1 MSDKRYKGLVKSLKK
16 YKIGS
21 DRRYYVG
28 LEIAESESLRLVT
41 GVMCQFNIGGKI
53 INCPVCECLL
63 NDDDTVNGVS
73 FIFEDPKNELNWLET
88 IDINLCNSYLYFNV
102 GHDTKKAKE
111 VLDTMVAN
119 TDDKI
124 YRKYTKQELWLA
136 YTSAAST
143 EWVNFNDFFEKT
155 FADKPATQ
163 PFDIELEKHEYMN
176 RQVDKVMEQYKE
188 EEKKPVIE
196 GRWSGDSHEYAGS
209 AYFQDIT
216 VTDKVKQSP
225 NLPPSVKSQ
234 AVTDMA
240 DRESFLIHLD
250 AALRICEV
258 PLTVGQVEK
267 AVKIYNTVKEHGG
280 QTSIEYLLR

>member
-1 MSDKRYKGLVKSLKK
+1 MSDKKYKGLVKSLKK

-28 LEIAESESLRLVT
+28 LEISESESLRLVS
-41 GVMCQFNIGGKI
+41 GVVCQFNIGGKI

-124 YRKYTKQELWLA
+124 YRRYTKQELWLA
-136 YTSAAST
+136 YNAAASN
-143 EWVNFNDFFEKT
+143 EWITFNDFFEKT
-155 FADKPATQ
+155 FADKPAT
-163 PFDIELEKHEYMN
+163 D
-176 RQVDKVMEQYKE
+176 
-188 EEKKPVIE
+188 
-196 GRWSGDSHEYAGS
+196 
-209 AYFQDIT
+209 
-216 VTDKVKQSP
+216 
-225 NLPPSVKSQ
+225 PS
-234 AVTDMA
+234 
-240 DRESFLIHLD
+240 RETFLIHLD
-250 AALRICEV
+250 AALRICEI
-258 PLTVGQVEK
+258 PLTVGQVER

-280 QTSIEYLLR
+280 KTSIEHLLR